1 MMKSNAF
8 HARNRTRGF
17 SLVEVMV
24 VLAVTSIILVIVMSM
39 IEEATRVSL
48 FVESRNELSAMAQRP
63 INQIQREILQA
74 NNLFDETAIGT
85 PYRTNLESTLLVSDP
100 QPVPDRLLPVIASGS
115 TMVPDTV
122 GVRQVGNALLLARKL
137 GPISIPLAADGTY
150 PATVFN
156 ADRYVFHYYYLSR
169 VRTQTNAF
177 RNSQYIVNL
186 FRYRSW
192 PVADYFQLANSTG
205 NLSANQQAA
214 LATALTGAG
223 VGQYGLT
230 LAWNPGGAWT
240 QSFYSIPAN
249 LTFGAPLA
257 QPVVRRRDV
266 VAMLPELQGGRIT
279 GKMPITIAYR
289 DNNALLDNGY
299 VNMAEGTGVN
309 GRGTVPVPRFG
320 NLNDLQNAG
329 FELKIVGP
337 QGSRQVM
344 TRLVLYSNY
353 AVTKLD
359 AQDAIVIS
367 SFQR

>member
-1 MMKSNAF
+1 MNSNSF

-24 VLAVTSIILVIVMSM
+24 VLAITSIILVIVMGM

-74 NNLFDETAIGT
+74 NNLFDETAVGT
-85 PYRTNLESTLLVSDP
+85 PYRTNIESTLLASDP
-100 QPVPDRLLPVIASGS
+100 PPVPDGLLPVIAAGS

-137 GPISIPLAADGTY
+137 GPISIPLAADGTF

-169 VRTQTNAF
+169 VRTRPNAF
-177 RNSQYIVNL
+177 RRSQYIVNL

-192 PVADYFQLANSTG
+192 PVADYFQLANSTA
-205 NLSANQQAA
+205 NLSALQRTA
-214 LATALTGAG
+214 LSTALTGAG
-223 VGQYGLT
+223 AGQYGLT
-230 LAWNPGGAWT
+230 LAWNPGNAFT
-240 QSFYSIPAN
+240 QAFFTIDPN
-249 LTFGAPLA
+249 LNFGAALGAPSL
-257 QPVVRRRDV
+257 RRRDV
-266 VAMLPELQGGRIT
+266 VSMIPELQGGRIT
-279 GKMPITIAYR
+279 GRMPMTIAYR
-289 DNNALLDNGY
+289 DNNALLDPAY
-299 VNMAEGTGVN
+299 VNMAEVARIN

-320 NLNDLQNAG
+320 NLNDLQNCG